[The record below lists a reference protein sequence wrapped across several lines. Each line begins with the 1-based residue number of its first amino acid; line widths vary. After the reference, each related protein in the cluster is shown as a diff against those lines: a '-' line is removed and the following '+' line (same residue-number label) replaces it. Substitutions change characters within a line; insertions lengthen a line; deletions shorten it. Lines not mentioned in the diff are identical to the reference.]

1 MSFNEQQDCRLE
13 LALSLRV
20 IATFVVVF
28 GHSASFFNAFSFTQ
42 WPQFPYI
49 QSVAVTLFFAL
60 SGFTIAWVCDRS
72 SGCGIRGLAHFTYDR
87 FMRLAIPLFP
97 VLILFTALEVA
108 FVSPDPYIES
118 VSTKHMI
125 GNLLFLQGLTFQVP
139 LTNVHLS
146 PNFLPLGINR
156 PLWTLSIE
164 FWCYVTFASAFFA
177 SRASAASRVL
187 LVLCCFIGLTLLIP
201 PIGINGLPLVWAA
214 GAALYFILKILPAV
228 GLMAIRIASVAL
240 LASALT
246 AAIPATWPADGQY
259 SYLFNSVIFCAFA
272 GSMIIASAYRIAGR
286 AKSIILWFSSYAY
299 TVYLVHYPVLFLL
312 RHLNILH
319 DKSISAVFFGV
330 ISSFSVA
337 WLLYWPFERRYRDI
351 RDNLWK
357 TVTRSS
363 EDKRHSNHARYPR
376 HHP

>member
-1 MSFNEQQDCRLE
+1 MSFTEQQECRLE

-20 IATFVVVF
+20 IATLAVVF

-42 WPQFPYI
+42 WPNFPYI
-49 QSVAVTLFFAL
+49 QSIAVILFFAL

-72 SGCGIRGLAHFTYDR
+72 SGRGIRGLVHFTYDR
-87 FMRLAIPLFP
+87 FMRLAIPLVP

-164 FWCYVTFASAFFA
+164 FWCYVTFASAFYA
-177 SRASAASRVL
+177 LRANAMSRVL
-187 LVLCCFIGLTLLIP
+187 LALCCFIGLTLITL
-201 PIGINGLPLVWAA
+201 PIGISGLPLVWAA
-214 GAALYFILKILPAV
+214 GAALYFVLKILPTV
-228 GLMAIRIASVAL
+228 GLMAICLAGVAL
-240 LASALT
+240 LALVFT

-259 SYLFNSVIFCAFA
+259 SYLFNSVIFFAFA
-272 GSMIIASAYRIAGR
+272 ATMIIASTYHIRGR
-286 AKSIILWFSSYAY
+286 AKSIILWFGRYAY
-299 TVYLVHYPVLFLL
+299 TVYLVHYPILFLL
-312 RHLNILH
+312 KYLNILQ
-319 DKSISAVFFGV
+319 DRSIIAVFFGV

-351 RDNLWK
+351 RDNLWR

-363 EDKRHSNHARYPR
+363 DGKRHSNHAR
-376 HHP
+376 